1 MDHPSGISLI
11 YSREP
16 SRIESV
22 RAHFRTAMPDY
33 AVRMRDSADG
43 CCLMASIALRDNS
56 TFSRFSANPDSGAL
70 GIVDGVFF
78 TDSVLEYTPHTL
90 IDLPHEDL
98 FLQAN
103 GMFVAAAYHDGRIR
117 VLNDCWGSLPLY
129 YTASRTFFA
138 ASTSIAFLRS
148 LLPGGGTLDE
158 GAFAQIA
165 CFGQTLDGST
175 MVRGI
180 RRMKAG
186 TEIVPRFSGADIVE
200 RRYWSIHF
208 SQEDYSP
215 RLLDETAEAF
225 ITAHAR
231 LLRKY
236 PDAIAG
242 ITGGFDSR
250 TILAATL
257 RCGHRLPSVTHYIA
271 EGHDLRIARSI
282 AARYRVP
289 HTLIKLDN
297 EFFDDEVSYAQALFD
312 MSNHQCGVLNTHA
325 PFVYRHH
332 PRTANILVDGN
343 HTWIEG
349 RWFLRNEAHLLAD
362 HGVFLRRVFEVLE
375 KRNIFD
381 LLSPH
386 LVERTRQHS
395 RDIAT
400 EVLATFR
407 GDANPSNRA
416 DQFYTAYILPQHGTD
431 LALLQNNFIR
441 YVSPYFDH
449 TYVAPLL
456 RIPPRV
462 RWLQGPQRRVMELC
476 CPALTRAARSYS
488 DVRTLPFSN
497 QLLQRLPVA
506 YQRAL
511 DVGLRERSP
520 RLHRL
525 LSIRK
530 PTMPCVHNGA
540 LATLVSGAL
549 PAQFNVQR
557 IATLVNESRT
567 TGDLHPSLQRA
578 LHIVR
583 LAASIDGGIC

>member
-1 MDHPSGISLI
+1 
-11 YSREP
+11 
-16 SRIESV
+16 
-22 RAHFRTAMPDY
+22 MPDY
-33 AVRMRDSADG
+33 AVRMRDSDDG

-56 TFSRFSANPDSGAL
+56 DFSRFSADPDTGAL

-90 IDLPHEDL
+90 IDLPHEGL
-98 FLQAN
+98 FPQAN

-158 GAFAQIA
+158 DAFAQIA

-236 PDAIAG
+236 PEAIAG
-242 ITGGFDSR
+242 LTGGFDSR

-325 PFVYRHH
+325 PFVYRRLPHQ
-332 PRTANILVDGN
+332 ASILLDGN
-343 HTWIEG
+343 HTSIEG
-349 RWFLRNEAHLLAD
+349 RWFLRNEAHQLSDDDKFRA
-362 HGVFLRRVFEVLE
+362 RTIAVFESTGIL
-375 KRNIFD
+375 D
-381 LLSPH
+381 LLGPEAATSIRRRAH
-386 LVERTRQHS
+386 E
-395 RDIAT
+395 IAT
-400 EVLATFR
+400 EQFER
-407 GDANPSNRA
+407 RHPDSNPSNRA
-416 DQFYTAYILPQHGTD
+416 DRIYAELVLPQHGTD

-525 LSIRK
+525 LSMRK
-530 PTMPCVHNGA
+530 PSMPCVHNGS